1 MTVPRVRHDRAGSAQ
16 AAIVFGDRSIAPPAT
31 TAPGA
36 PSRITAGLLRLADV
50 RPLTILLACLFMVA
64 VVGLADSRTTHD
76 VSLSIF
82 YILPPLIA
90 TTKGRRF
97 GLIVATTASGTWFV
111 ADLATRITPY
121 SSIGIPLWNVMMRFI
136 VIVLVVALVDALLGS
151 ALHERQLAR
160 RDHLTGLQNSRAF
173 YDSAE
178 AELRGSAR
186 TGRPLTLAYIDIDQF
201 KTVNDLLGHAA
212 GDAVLVGTGH
222 VLALAT
228 RAVDTVARVGG
239 DEFMVLLPETDAE
252 QARVAL
258 GRVHRNLVDAAIEHG
273 WDIGYSVGAVTF
285 TSPPESIEAM
295 VAGADQ
301 LMYEVKQQDK
311 GTIRFSAA

>member
-1 MTVPRVRHDRAGSAQ
+1 MTVPRVRQDRDGSAH
-16 AAIVFGDRSIAPPAT
+16 AAAVFGGPALGHP
-31 TAPGA
+31 ASMGPGS
-36 PSRITAGLLRLADV
+36 PSRVTAGLLRLADV
-50 RPLTILLACLFMVA
+50 RPVTILVACLSVVA
-64 VVGLADSRTTHD
+64 LVGMADSLTGHD
-76 VSLSIF
+76 LSLSIF

-90 TTKGRRF
+90 TTKGRTS
-97 GLIVATTASGTWFV
+97 GLIVAATASGTWFL
-111 ADLATRITPY
+111 ADLSTRVTPY
-121 SSIGIPLWNVMMRFI
+121 SSIAVPIWNVMMRFI

-222 VLALAT
+222 VLAMET
-228 RAVDTVARVGG
+228 REVDTVARIGG
-239 DEFMVLLPETDAE
+239 DEFMVLLPETDAD
-252 QARVAL
+252 QAQVAL
-258 GRVHRNLVDAAIEHG
+258 GRVHRGLVEAAIASG
-273 WDIGYSVGAVTF
+273 WDVGYSVGAVTF
-285 TSPPESIEAM
+285 TSPPDSIEAM
-295 VAGADQ
+295 VARADQ
-301 LMYEVKQQDK
+301 LMYEVKQSDK
-311 GTIRFSAA
+311 GTIRFSAV